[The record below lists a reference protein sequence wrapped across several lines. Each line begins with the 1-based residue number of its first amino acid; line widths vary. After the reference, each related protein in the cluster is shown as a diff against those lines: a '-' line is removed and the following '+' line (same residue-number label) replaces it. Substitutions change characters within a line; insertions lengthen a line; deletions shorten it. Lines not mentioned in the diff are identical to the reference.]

1 LDPELL
7 EVMMKHRQL
16 VGAVLCCA
24 GIVVG
29 VGIGRLWALQG
40 KVMPQGTSPVV
51 ATVDLAEIGL
61 PGKVSVSH
69 VTIAEGNRMAAH
81 KHDARTSIVTV
92 VKGVV
97 REHRGEAA
105 KEYKAGD
112 VFVVSNQTTHYN
124 EAAGTGPAEYIEV
137 NISKT
142 SPAAAA
148 PTTAR

>member
-1 LDPELL
+1 
-7 EVMMKHRQL
+7 MKHRQV
-16 VGAVLCCA
+16 VGALLCCS

-29 VGIGRLWALQG
+29 VGIGRLWAQQG
-40 KVMPQGTSPVV
+40 NVMPSGASPVV

-69 VTIAEGNRMAAH
+69 VTIADGNRMAQH

-97 REHRGEAA
+97 REHRGDAA

-112 VFVVSNQTTHYN
+112 VFVVANQTTHYN
-124 EAAGTGPAEYIEV
+124 EAGGTGPAEYIEV
-137 NISKT
+137 NISKN
-142 SPAAAA
+142 SPPATAAT
-148 PTTAR
+148 PTAR

>member
-1 LDPELL
+1 
-7 EVMMKHRQL
+7 MKHRQ
-16 VGAVLCCA
+16 VMGALLCCS

-29 VGIGRLWALQG
+29 VGIGRLWAQQG
-40 KVMPQGTSPVV
+40 NIMPQGQSPVV

-81 KHDARTSIVTV
+81 KHDKRTSIVTV

-97 REHRGEAA
+97 REHRGDAA
-105 KEYKAGD
+105 KEYKVGD
-112 VFVVSNQTTHYN
+112 VFTVANQTTHYN

-137 NISKT
+137 NISGNNPPATPSTT
-142 SPAAAA
+142 SG
-148 PTTAR
+148 R